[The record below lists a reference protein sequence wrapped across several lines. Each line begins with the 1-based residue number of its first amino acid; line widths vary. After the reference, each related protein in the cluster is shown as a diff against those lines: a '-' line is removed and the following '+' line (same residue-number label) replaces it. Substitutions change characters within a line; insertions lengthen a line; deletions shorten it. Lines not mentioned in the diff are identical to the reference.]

1 MPKAVQS
8 CRQGHIQMQKTKGA
22 LQNNTGDPKFCW
34 RKEGAAFSAWGLQQQ
49 ITELLHF
56 DPSQKKGKAQR
67 EPPEC
72 RRQELVRNEPHPSF
86 PFSTLQGFMM
96 DETSPETDGLRE
108 GSSALSD
115 VIPLPAAFQNHP
127 RAQVRGQEKKILI
140 SFDCDAPVES

>member
-1 MPKAVQS
+1 M
-8 CRQGHIQMQKTKGA
+8 
-22 LQNNTGDPKFCW
+22 
-34 RKEGAAFSAWGLQQQ
+34 
-49 ITELLHF
+49 
-56 DPSQKKGKAQR
+56 
-67 EPPEC
+67 
-72 RRQELVRNEPHPSF
+72 RNEPHPSF